1 MMTNLSLYTVNAVII
16 FDNEGKRLISKYY
29 NRQQGGRRYITTKEK
44 RAFEGSLQDKVK
56 SGEEIMLFDG
66 NLIIFSSVS
75 DVTFCLVG
83 SQDEN
88 ELLLMSILNGFI
100 DSLNMLLRQNV
111 DKRSILDG
119 LDLVLLALDE
129 TIDDGIALETDPE
142 IITSRVSRRGEDSVD
157 MNLATLNEKTLLEAY
172 KQAKERFNLSLR

>member
-1 MMTNLSLYTVNAVII
+1 
-16 FDNEGKRLISKYY
+16 
-29 NRQQGGRRYITTKEK
+29 
-44 RAFEGSLQDKVK
+44 
-56 SGEEIMLFDG
+56 
-66 NLIIFSSVS
+66 
-75 DVTFCLVG
+75 
-83 SQDEN
+83 
-88 ELLLMSILNGFI
+88 
-100 DSLNMLLRQNV
+100 MLLRQNV